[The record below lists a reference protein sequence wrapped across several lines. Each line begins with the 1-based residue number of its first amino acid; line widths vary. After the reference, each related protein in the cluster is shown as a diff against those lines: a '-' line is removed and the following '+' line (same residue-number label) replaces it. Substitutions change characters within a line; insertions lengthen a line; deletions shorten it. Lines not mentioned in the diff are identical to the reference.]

1 MNKQRKA
8 MEGLEKMMGFL
19 PQNERAAAL
28 AKVDQTKQSCA
39 LLEERLTALTEEL
52 RVKQEQNETSAAPA
66 VTATTTPTTTTTTS
80 TTTPTATAAGVAA
93 ATTVATDDDDEIVKI
108 QEQLSNAIAAQD
120 FENAIKLRDQLKKQ
134 QSARRT

>member
-39 LLEERLTALTEEL
+39 LLEERLAALTEEL
-52 RVKQEQNETSAAPA
+52 RVKQQESETNAAPA
-66 VTATTTPTTTTTTS
+66 VTATTTPTTTTTT
-80 TTTPTATAAGVAA
+80 TTTTNTTTTTAA
-93 ATTVATDDDDEIVKI
+93 TDDDEIVKI

>member
-39 LLEERLTALTEEL
+39 LLEERLAALTEEL
-52 RVKQEQNETSAAPA
+52 RVKQQESETNAAPA
-66 VTATTTPTTTTTTS
+66 VTATTTPTTTTTTTTN
-80 TTTPTATAAGVAA
+80 TTTTTAA
-93 ATTVATDDDDEIVKI
+93 TDDDEIVKI